1 MVLIDVHCHIH
12 ETIFDNDRREVVDRA
27 RKNGVK
33 HIITS
38 AIKPGGVDRALRVIN
53 EFKGYISLTI
63 GHDPILVDDI
73 LFSKQ
78 VEYVRKYSNI
88 IVGVGEVGLDYY
100 VIRDYEKRSKQ
111 RKFFV
116 EWISIAEEL
125 NLPLI
130 VHSRSA
136 GKYAIKEILKYKYF
150 NVVMHAYDG
159 SVGWA
164 MEAAKHG
171 IYFSIPPSVTFSV
184 QKQKLVKKLPL
195 ESLLL
200 ETDSPVLSP
209 FKGQRNEPVNIIYSA
224 MKIAEIKNISLDKV
238 IEVTTDNALNVF
250 KRLKLKI

>member
-1 MVLIDVHCHIH
+1 MIDVHCHIH
-12 ETIFDNDRREVVDRA
+12 EAIFDTDRRDVVNRA
-27 RKNGVK
+27 RECGVK

-38 AIKPGGVDRALRVIN
+38 AIKPEEVDKALRVVN

-63 GHDPILVDDI
+63 GHDPVLVSDA
-73 LFSKQ
+73 LFSRQ
-78 VEYVRKYSNI
+78 VEYVRRYSNI
-88 IVGVGEVGLDYY
+88 IVGIGEVGLDYY
-100 VIRDYEKRSKQ
+100 IIRDHRERSKQ
-111 RKFFV
+111 KEFFI

-136 GKYAIKEILKYKYF
+136 GRYAIEEILKCKYF
-150 NVVMHAYDG
+150 DVVMHAYDG

-171 IYFSIPPSVTFSV
+171 VYFSIPPSVTFSV
-184 QKQKLVKKLPL
+184 QKQKLVKKLSL

-209 FKGQRNEPVNIIYSA
+209 FKGQRNEPANIIYSA
-224 MKIAEIKNISLDKV
+224 KKIAEIKNVSLNKV
-238 IEVTTDNALNVF
+238 IEITTDNALNVF
-250 KRLKLKI
+250 KRLRLRI